1 MKLKLLTSNS
11 KLKKDGI
18 FNFDIPAYKS
28 STGLITCPH
37 ARDCIANCY
46 ARQGTYLFWTT
57 KRKHEAN
64 LLATQQNDFCE
75 NMIIEIIESKA
86 NIIRIHSAGDFYNRE
101 YISKWLTIMD
111 AMPHVIFY
119 AYTKSFKMFDGLSLP
134 ENFKMIQSQG
144 GIYEIDENK
153 AHAKVWE
160 NESDIP
166 DNYSKAIESDINA
179 VYNDKIALV
188 YHGGKKHNGNSFI
201 NKKAV

>member
-18 FNFDIPAYKS
+18 YNFDIPAYKS

-64 LLATQQNDFCE
+64 LAATLQADFCLD
-75 NMIIEIIESKA
+75 MVIEIITSKA
-86 NIIRIHSAGDFYNRE
+86 NIIRIHSAGDFYNKE
-101 YISKWLTIMD
+101 YIAKWLTIMD
-111 AMPHVIFY
+111 AMPHITFY
-119 AYTKSFKMFDGLSLP
+119 AYTKSFKMFDGISLP
-134 ENFKMIQSQG
+134 VNFKMIQSQG
-144 GIYEIDENK
+144 GIYEIDETK

-166 DNYSKAIESDINA
+166 KNYSKAIESDINA

-188 YHGGKKHNGNSFI
+188 YHGGKKHNNNSFI
-201 NKKAV
+201 NKAA

>member
-46 ARQGTYLFWTT
+46 ARQGTYNFSNV
-57 KRKHEAN
+57 KAKHEAN
-64 LLATQQNDFCE
+64 LAATLTNDFVVD
-75 NMIIEIIESKA
+75 MIGEIMTSKA
-86 NIIRIHSAGDFYNRE
+86 NIIRIHSAGDFYSKE
-101 YISKWLTIMD
+101 YISKWLIIMD
-111 AMPHVIFY
+111 SLPHITFY
-119 AYTKSFKMFDGLSLP
+119 AYTKSFKMFESMTLP
-134 ENFKMIQSQG
+134 VNFKMIQSQG
-144 GIYEIDENK
+144 GINPIDETK

-166 DNYSKAIESDINA
+166 ANYSKAIESDINA

-201 NKKAV
+201 NKAV

>member
-46 ARQGTYLFWTT
+46 ARQGTYVFSNV
-57 KRKHEAN
+57 KAKHEAN
-64 LLATQQNDFCE
+64 LQATLQDDFCE

-86 NIIRIHSAGDFYNRE
+86 DIIRIHSAGDFYNRE
-101 YISKWLTIMD
+101 YISKWLKIID
-111 AMPHVIFY
+111 SLPHIKFY
-119 AYTKSFKMFDGLSLP
+119 AYTKSFAMFTGMQLP

-144 GIYEIDENK
+144 GINPIDESK
-153 AHAKVWE
+153 PHSKVFE

-166 DNYSKAIESDINA
+166 EDYSKAIESDLNA
-179 VYNDKIALV
+179 VYKDKIALV
-188 YHGGKKHNGNSFI
+188 YHGSKKHNGNAFI
-201 NKKAV
+201 NKKVA

>member
-46 ARQGTYLFWTT
+46 ARQGTYNFSNV
-57 KRKHEAN
+57 KRKHEEN
-64 LLATQQNDFCE
+64 LAATLQDDFCIE
-75 NMIIEIIESKA
+75 MIGEIMTSKA
-86 NIIRIHSAGDFYNRE
+86 DIIRIHSAGDFYNRE
-101 YISKWLTIMD
+101 YIAKWLTIMD
-111 AMPHVIFY
+111 ALPHITFY
-119 AYTKSFKMFDGLSLP
+119 AYTKSFKMFDSISLP

-144 GIYEIDENK
+144 GIYPINENK
-153 AHAKVWE
+153 AHSKVFE
-160 NESDIP
+160 FEKDIP
-166 DNYSKAIESDINA
+166 KNYSKAIESDLAA

-188 YHGGKKHNGNSFI
+188 FHGTKKPVFNGFI
-201 NKKAV
+201 NKAA